1 MLLLAFLQGEPPL
14 ALGLSTQK
22 ALSVLKEQLEA
33 VLEGHQKERKK
44 CLTWKVGQGLARMA
58 EKRGSYSQGPD
69 SPCRPGC
76 HDPTEASL
84 KLRKRSGLLSERC
97 PDLSWS
103 SRLDPL

>member
-1 MLLLAFLQGEPPL
+1 MLLAFLQGEPPL

-22 ALSVLKEQLEA
+22 ALSILKEQLEA
-33 VLEGHQKERKK
+33 VLDGHQKEREK
-44 CLTWKVGQGLARMA
+44 CVTWKVGQGLAGVA
-58 EKRGSYSQGPD
+58 GKCGSYSQGPA

-84 KLRKRSGLLSERC
+84 KIRKRSGFLSERC

-103 SRLDPL
+103 SRLDPR